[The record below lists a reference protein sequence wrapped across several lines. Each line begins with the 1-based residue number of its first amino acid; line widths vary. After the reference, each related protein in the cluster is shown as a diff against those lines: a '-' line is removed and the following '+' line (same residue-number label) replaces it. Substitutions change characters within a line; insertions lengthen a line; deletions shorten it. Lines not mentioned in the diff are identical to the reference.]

1 MTVDFLQMVNPPLL
15 DRLRARHWRITPQR
29 RAVASVF
36 VGEHVHLTAEE
47 VHNAARDLVPELSL
61 ATVYNTLNEMVAMG
75 EVLEV
80 RGAHGPA
87 RYDPNVGAPHHH
99 LVCRSCGTMYDVV
112 PTGVEAL
119 MLARPQ
125 QHGFSVEAVDITFR
139 GLCRNCA
146 GPAAD

>member
-1 MTVDFLQMVNPPLL
+1 MANPPLL

-29 RAVASVF
+29 RAVASVL

-47 VHNAARDLVPELSL
+47 VHHAARDLVPELSL

-80 RGAHGPA
+80 RAAHGPA
-87 RYDPNVGAPHHH
+87 RYDPNVGAAHHH
-99 LVCRSCGTMYDVV
+99 LVCRSCGSLFDVV

-119 MLARPQ
+119 TLAPPQ
-125 QHGFSVEAVDITFR
+125 QHGFSIEAVDITFR
-139 GLCRNCA
+139 GLCSNCA
-146 GPAAD
+146 APLAD